1 MVLIFND
8 KSMPIKPEKNPKTNF
23 AIQRIGNKSEL
34 RSLNDHTIV
43 VSSVALKIILIAQ
56 TNVQE
61 IQHVLF

>member
-1 MVLIFND
+1 
-8 KSMPIKPEKNPKTNF
+8 MPIKPENKSRYPK
-23 AIQRIGNKSEL
+23 IGNKSEI

>member
-8 KSMPIKPEKNPKTNF
+8 KSMPIKPENKSRYPK
-23 AIQRIGNKSEL
+23 IGNKSEI